1 MRRGLCIFFF
11 FFVLIV
17 PLLPEKKQ
25 NKIGTDEKHFYGRKK
40 MLFQPPRHMMEFY
53 LTTLCE

>member
-1 MRRGLCIFFF
+1 MYFFF
-11 FFVLIV
+11 FFRFDCSTLTR
-17 PLLPEKKQ
+17 KKQ

-40 MLFQPPRHMMEFY
+40 MLFQPLRHMMEFY